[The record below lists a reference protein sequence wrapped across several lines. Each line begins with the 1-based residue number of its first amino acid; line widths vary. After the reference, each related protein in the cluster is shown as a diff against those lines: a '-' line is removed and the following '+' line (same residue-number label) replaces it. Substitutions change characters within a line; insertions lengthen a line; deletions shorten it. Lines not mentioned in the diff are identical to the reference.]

1 MDREFADALRDIYAQ
16 CAALDYHPTGML
28 QMIDRLG
35 GIGTARRLLELPPS
49 EGFARLA
56 LLERIDLAVES
67 LVLQPRWDGI
77 FTEEERRIARR
88 RLL

>member
-1 MDREFADALRDIYAQ
+1 
-16 CAALDYHPTGML
+16 ML

-49 EGFARLA
+49 DGFGRLV
-56 LLERIDLAVES
+56 LLGRLDLAVES

-77 FTEEERRIARR
+77 FTPDERRIAER
-88 RLL
+88 RLR